1 MHHGTSGRRETT
13 EGSDCSTTKKA
24 LSGKKPPLDLP
35 MESLNKVLT
44 SLSTS
49 PGGDDDVEIV
59 DLDSKG
65 DPVNSPEKNK
75 SKKQSPPVLKGG

>member
-1 MHHGTSGRRETT
+1 MCHGMSGRRETT
-13 EGSDCSTTKKA
+13 EGSDRSTTKKA

-35 MESLNKVLT
+35 MESLNKVIT

-59 DLDSKG
+59 DLDSEG
-65 DPVNSPEKNK
+65 DPVNSLEKKK